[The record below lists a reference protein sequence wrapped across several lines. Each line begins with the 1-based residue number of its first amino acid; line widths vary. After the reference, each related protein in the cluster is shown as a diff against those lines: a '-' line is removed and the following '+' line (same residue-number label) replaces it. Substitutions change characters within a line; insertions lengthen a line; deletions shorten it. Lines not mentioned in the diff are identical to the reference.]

1 MIRKPSPAEAQALR
15 RVLKLQMPVV
25 QEQLLGFAAS
35 KSREDL
41 ARGAYAWTEFE
52 LPGGARVQIHGT
64 LRVDWRDDPAPP
76 RAAEPRKALPAP
88 PLRLTG
94 PAR

>member
-1 MIRKPSPAEAQALR
+1 MVRMPSASEAKALQ

-25 QEQLLGFAAS
+25 HEQLIGFAAS
-35 KSREDL
+35 KSRDEL

-52 LPGGARVQIHGT
+52 LPGGVRVQIHGT
-64 LRVDWRDDPAPP
+64 LRVEWPNEPARPA
-76 RAAEPRKALPAP
+76 AAERRLLPAP

>member
-1 MIRKPSPAEAQALR
+1 MTRKPSAAEAQALR

-35 KSREDL
+35 KSRDEL
-41 ARGAYAWTEFE
+41 ASGAYAWTEFE
-52 LPGGARVQIHGT
+52 LPGGVRVRIYGT
-64 LRVDWRDDPAPP
+64 LRVDWCDDPAPP
-76 RAAEPRKALPAP
+76 PAATPRKALPAP

>member
-1 MIRKPSPAEAQALR
+1 MERKPSASEAKGLQ

-35 KSREDL
+35 KSREEL

-52 LPGGARVQIHGT
+52 LPGGVRVQVHGT
-64 LRVDWRDDPAPP
+64 LRVTWPPDSAPEKPAKP
-76 RAAEPRKALPAP
+76 RLALPAP